1 MSICSETRG
10 ECAREQ
16 RNRSEVQRQR
26 EPSSDLS
33 QSRENGN
40 FDTGRAFQLR
50 KPVIDQVEA
59 DVRRSIVA
67 PLAGRARARQLDRF
81 CGYPR
86 LGQPALL
93 GDALSRVTVAVACRK
108 LHRAIN
114 PARILAQYGFYH
126 AHRLDE
132 LAPIDRAEKA
142 ETADTVADRNLV
154 CSLLLVFRLHQLFD
168 RQMRFRELLFD
179 PCQRQGQR
187 RTLPLQTARK
197 LRDERASHRRR
208 RSRHVGN
215 HEDQVFGSLFGNLHH
230 LIGPGIGQVALG
242 SAGRQS
248 HPDAAEI
255 LDQGEPQHDRD
266 GP

>member
-50 KPVIDQVEA
+50 KPVIDKVEVY
-59 DVRRSIVA
+59 VRRSIVA

-93 GDALSRVTVAVACRK
+93 GDALRRVTVA
-108 LHRAIN
+108 
-114 PARILAQYGFYH
+114 F
-126 AHRLDE
+126 
-132 LAPIDRAEKA
+132 
-142 ETADTVADRNLV
+142 
-154 CSLLLVFRLHQLFD
+154 
-168 RQMRFRELLFD
+168 
-179 PCQRQGQR
+179 
-187 RTLPLQTARK
+187 
-197 LRDERASHRRR
+197 
-208 RSRHVGN
+208 
-215 HEDQVFGSLFGNLHH
+215 
-230 LIGPGIGQVALG
+230 
-242 SAGRQS
+242 AGRHLLS
-248 HPDAAEI
+248 P
-255 LDQGEPQHDRD
+255 LNP
-266 GP
+266 